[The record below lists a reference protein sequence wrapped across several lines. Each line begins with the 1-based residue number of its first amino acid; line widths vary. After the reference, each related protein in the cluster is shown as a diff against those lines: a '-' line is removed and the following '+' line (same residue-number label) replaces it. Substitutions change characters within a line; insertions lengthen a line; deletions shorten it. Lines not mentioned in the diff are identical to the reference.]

1 MQPFKNAHDI
11 AMRDKMIQRI
21 EEEQQK
27 IKQVLLDIYSNHK
40 EQKDQAQQAQ
50 AQQANEYEK
59 QAQAQQAHEKQ
70 AHENH
75 EYEQHHLSV
84 IADYNTY
91 FEDELRLKQS
101 QLEKILLLI
110 EANDNLEIKD
120 KFLLDEI
127 KMDQVLLLK
136 EIEKI
141 DKEIKSLI
149 KQISK

>member
-1 MQPFKNAHDI
+1 
-11 AMRDKMIQRI
+11 MIQQI

-40 EQKDQAQQAQ
+40 AQTDQAQQAD
-50 AQQANEYEK
+50 NIVD
-59 QAQAQQAHEKQ
+59 
-70 AHENH
+70 ENDK
-75 EYEQHHLSV
+75 YDKYDKYDNEQHYLSV

-91 FEDELRLKQS
+91 FEDELRLKQT

-120 KFLLDEI
+120 NNLLAEI
-127 KMDQVLLLK
+127 KMDQALLLK

>member
-40 EQKDQAQQAQ
+40 DQKDQAKQEQA
-50 AQQANEYEK
+50 K
-59 QAQAQQAHEKQ
+59 QAQAHQSHEY
-70 AHENH
+70 ENH

-127 KMDQVLLLK
+127 KMDQELLLK